1 MDLSGCAEALHA
13 HVQVETSVDTDEDEE
28 KPTVLLCIASH
39 RIAAPL
45 KIDRQSYYT
54 TVSAKN

>member
-1 MDLSGCAEALHA
+1 LDLSGCAEALHA

-28 KPTVLLCIASH
+28 KPTVRVSYRIASH
-39 RIAAPL
+39 RSAP
-45 KIDRQSYYT
+45 KDRLAIIYT